1 MTEEEE
7 NNASQPP
14 PKKVLGFDLVPDAA
28 RWRRWWSLRWMGVS
42 AALQTLSQSL
52 ETLTDPMRAGWS
64 LIPAEWLA
72 QIPAWVPAAAGWGA
86 IGALVCAGA
95 ARMIQQRAT
104 P

>member
-14 PKKVLGFDLVPDAA
+14 KKVLGFTLVPDSA

-95 ARMIQQRAT
+95 ARMIQQRAA